1 MNTTWDLSVFYKG
14 FDDPALEADLV
25 KLGKMAEEGQAILK
39 QEKDAEQV
47 LLEGVKHLE
56 AYLNTLMRADMYC
69 ELTMSVEADNQKAFQ
84 ALERVSALMVDFK
97 VFTSA
102 FQRYVGTVE
111 NLEAV
116 IEKNPELKKNGF
128 ALLEAREM
136 ASHMLPES
144 IERWML
150 RMSLTGADSYSK
162 LRDQLIGTLTVE
174 MDGESHPLPAV
185 RGMAFDPDPAVRKK
199 AYEAELASYKKVAL
213 PMAFALGGIK
223 GEALTMCEAKH
234 YPDILTQQLTETRM
248 DHETLNAMWEACR
261 EAFPDFRRYLKA
273 KARLLGHKGG
283 LPFYDLFAPVGKSTK
298 KYTVE
303 EARDLV
309 VSTFEKAHPKMA
321 KFLAHAFDSRWIDM
335 YPKQGKT
342 SGAFCAG
349 SHELKLSRILTNFVG
364 SFSDVSTLA
373 HELGHA
379 WHNEC
384 IKDYP
389 MMMTEC
395 PMPLA
400 ETASTFNETLLAQTV
415 LKTADDDLAF
425 SILEGSL
432 MEATQCVMD
441 IYSRFLFETDV
452 FEARKTH
459 TPSVEELHG
468 LMLDAQR
475 KTYADGLDPE
485 VMHGD
490 MWINKSHYFN
500 VGLHYYNFPYAFGL
514 LFGLCVYKKYQDEGM
529 GFLPRYDQFLGF
541 CGSDTVYNVAKTVGI
556 DVHSVDT
563 WRSALDVIR
572 GEADTFVKLVE
583 ETLSNP

>member
-1 MNTTWDLSVFYKG
+1 METTWDLSVFYKG
-14 FDDPALEADLV
+14 FDDPALEADLT
-25 KLGKMAEEGQAILK
+25 KLGKMAEEGKAILK
-39 QEKDAEQV
+39 QDKEARQV
-47 LLEGVKHLE
+47 LLEAVSHLE
-56 AYLNTLMRADMYC
+56 AYLNTLLRADMFC

-84 ALERVSALMVDFK
+84 ALERVSALQVDFRL
-97 VFTSA
+97 FISA
-102 FQRYVGTVE
+102 LQRYVGGVN

-116 IEKNPELKKNGF
+116 IESHPDLKKNGF
-128 ALLEAREM
+128 ALLEAREQ
-136 ASHMLPES
+136 SRHMLPES

-174 MDGESHPLPAV
+174 MDGESHPLPAI

-199 AYEAELASYKKVAL
+199 AYEAELASYQKVAL
-213 PMAFALGGIK
+213 PMAFCLGGIK
-223 GEALTMCEAKH
+223 GEALTMCEARN

-248 DHETLNAMWEACR
+248 DRETLDAMWEACR
-261 EAFPDFRRYLKA
+261 EAFPDIRRYLKA
-273 KARLLGHKGG
+273 KAKLLGHKNG
-283 LPFYDLFAPVGKSTK
+283 LPFYDLFAPVGKSTR

-303 EARDLV
+303 ETRDLL
-309 VSTFEKAHPKMA
+309 VSTFDKAHPKMA
-321 KFLAHAFDSRWIDM
+321 KFMAHAFDNRWIDM

-342 SGAFCAG
+342 SGAFCAP
-349 SHELKLSRILTNFVG
+349 SHALRLSRILTNFVG

-384 IKDYP
+384 ILGKP
-389 MMMTEC
+389 LMMTDC

-400 ETASTFNETLLAQTV
+400 ETASTFNETLLSQTV
-415 LKTADDDLAF
+415 LKTADDELAF

-459 TPSVEELHG
+459 TPSVEELHEM
-468 LMLDAQR
+468 MLDAQR

-490 MWINKSHYFN
+490 MWINKSHYFS

-514 LFGLCVYKKYQDEGM
+514 LFGLMVYKKFELLGAA
-529 GFLPRYDQFLGF
+529 FLPKYDEFLGY

-563 WRSALDVIR
+563 WRGALDVLR
-572 GEADTFVKLVE
+572 GEVNKFVELVDQR
-583 ETLSNP
+583 S

>member
-1 MNTTWDLSVFYKG
+1 METTWDLSVFYKG
-14 FDDPALEADLV
+14 FDDPALEADLT
-25 KLGKMAEEGQAILK
+25 KMGKMAEEGKAILK
-39 QEKDAEQV
+39 QDKAPQQV
-47 LLEGVKHLE
+47 LLEAIAHLE
-56 AYLNTLMRADMYC
+56 DYLDTLMRADMFC

-84 ALERVSALMVDFK
+84 VLERVSALQVDFRL
-97 VFTSA
+97 FTSA
-102 FQRYVGTVE
+102 FQRYVGGVE

-116 IEKNPELKKNGF
+116 IDSHPDLKKNGF
-128 ALLEAREM
+128 ALLEAREQ
-136 ASHMLPES
+136 AKHMLPES

-174 MDGESHPLPAV
+174 MDGESHPLPAI

-213 PMAFALGGIK
+213 PMAFCLGGIK
-223 GEALTMCEAKH
+223 GEALTMCEARN
-234 YPDILTQQLTETRM
+234 YPDILTQQLIEARM
-248 DHETLNAMWEACR
+248 DRETLDAMWEACR
-261 EAFPDFRRYLKA
+261 EAFPDLRRYLKA
-273 KARLLGHKGG
+273 KAKLLGHKNG

-309 VSTFEKAHPKMA
+309 VSTFEKAHPKMS
-321 KFLAHAFDSRWIDM
+321 KFLAHAFDNRWIDM

-349 SHELKLSRILTNFVG
+349 SHELKLSRILSNFIG

-384 IKDYP
+384 IKGYP
-389 MMMTEC
+389 LMMTEY

-415 LKTADDDLAF
+415 LKSADDELAF

-432 MEATQCVMD
+432 LEATQCVMD

-459 TPSVEELHG
+459 TPSVDELHEM
-468 LMLDAQR
+468 MLDAQR

-490 MWINKSHYFN
+490 MWINKSHYFM

-514 LFGLCVYKKYQDEGM
+514 LFGLMVYKKFEEEGAA
-529 GFLPRYDQFLGF
+529 FLPKYDKFLGF
-541 CGSDTVYNVAKTVGI
+541 CGSDSVYNVAKSVGI
-556 DVHSVDT
+556 DVHSVDA
-563 WRSALDVIR
+563 WRSALDVVR
-572 GEADTFVKLVE
+572 GEVKKFVELVDQR
-583 ETLSNP
+583 S